1 MVMAHDPG
9 RPGVQV
15 WTVAALLLA
24 VSDALAARFAAVSVR
39 GELSGFTR
47 AASGHCY
54 FTLKDASGAAAGL
67 RCAMFRRA
75 AQQLDWTPRDGQ
87 QVDLRGR
94 LTVYEARGE
103 LQMVVESL
111 QRVGVGSLYEEFLR
125 LKARLEAQGLFSA
138 DRKRALPRFVRRVAL
153 VTSASGAAVHDVL
166 TTLQRRA
173 PHVGVVLCP
182 SLVQGADAPSAIAA
196 ALQAANQHSDADLVL
211 LCRGGGSLEDL
222 WAFNDERVV
231 RAVVASRLPVICGVG
246 HESDITLA
254 DLAADLRAATPTAAA
269 ELAVLP
275 LAQWLADLQGRADLM
290 ARRVHQRL
298 DAAAQAADRAALR
311 LRGPAQL
318 LATQS
323 ARLSLLAQRRD
334 AAVARRLQVLQQA
347 QQDRADRL
355 WRALSSQVERRAGAL
370 ATRSARLQAVDPRRV
385 LARGYAWI
393 EDAKGQPQLGAKG
406 LKAGEALRAVW
417 QDGSAQALVQSV
429 ELLED
434 GPDPGKG

>member
-1 MVMAHDPG
+1 
-9 RPGVQV
+9 
-15 WTVAALLLA
+15 
-24 VSDALAARFAAVSVR
+24 
-39 GELSGFTR
+39 
-47 AASGHCY
+47 
-54 FTLKDASGAAAGL
+54 
-67 RCAMFRRA
+67 MFRRA